1 MPESSPLD
9 GGERI
14 VFERSVPLDRASLAR
29 ATLPPRLRPGAEVS
43 VLDISE
49 FFGETSGGVRT
60 YLLQKARH
68 VAADPALRHVLVVP
82 GARDLVLEGQ
92 GVRCYRLRGPTIPTR
107 KPYRFMLAP
116 RSGHPHR

>member
-1 MPESSPLD
+1 MHDSSPD
-9 GGERI
+9 GGEGTVYSRP
-14 VFERSVPLDRASLAR
+14 VPLDRESLAR
-29 ATLPPRLRPGAEVS
+29 ATLPPPLRVGAEVG

-60 YLLQKARH
+60 YLLEKARH
-68 VAADPALRHVLVVP
+68 VTADAKLRHVLVVP
-82 GARDLVLEGQ
+82 GARDRVRDGA

-116 RSGHPHR
+116 ESSA